1 MCAHSADI
9 VMATEHLSGMASE
22 LFCFSGKT
30 FPTLKVDGLVLVSF
44 SWACSCLVGKSP
56 GKPQASLR
64 DASLLA
70 ANSTRIVTR

>member
-44 SWACSCLVGKSP
+44 PVGKSP

-70 ANSTRIVTR
+70 TNRIVTR